1 MEIIIIALIVLLI
14 IAFKCRKTK
23 YDRRGFDKNGIHKNG
38 TKYDEF
44 GYDYT
49 GYDRNGYD
57 CQGYDNDGFDRSGYC
72 KAGYNREGKNCKGQ
86 YNRIYDLNYG
96 KDGFDSF
103 ERYPIGVTN
112 HARQRIME
120 RMFIKNPCDI
130 DKLVREAYCYGKS
143 KRQIKKS
150 SAFLMEEIENNH
162 ENSILLIY
170 RGYIYVFSKDNILI
184 TVYKNERIPM

>member
-1 MEIIIIALIVLLI
+1 MLA
-14 IAFKCRKTK
+14 KK

-49 GYDRNGYD
+49 GYDRSGYD
-57 CQGYDNDGFDRSGYC
+57 RQGYD
-72 KAGYNREGKNCKGQ
+72 
-86 YNRIYDLNYG
+86 
-96 KDGFDSF
+96 KDSFDSF

-120 RMFIKNPCDI
+120 RMLINNSYDI

-143 KRQIKKS
+143 KRQIPKS
-150 SAFLMEEIENNH
+150 SAFLMEEIENSH
-162 ENSILLIY
+162 ENGILLIY
-170 RGYIYVFSKDNILI
+170 RGYIYVFSKDNTLI